1 MKTTL
6 FAAASALLLSAAAA
20 AAAAAPAVTEAP
32 VNLHAGPGIRYPV
45 VGSIPGGA
53 TVDVG
58 GCKGSWCRVNF
69 VGETGFANRS
79 YLAMAGGIAPGVG
92 VAVAPGYIYDDTP
105 PSAYD
110 YGSYDDGY

>member
-20 AAAAAPAVTEAP
+20 AAAPAVTEAP
-32 VNLHAGPGIRYPV
+32 VNLHAGPGVRYPV
-45 VGSIPGGA
+45 VRSIPGGA

-69 VGETGFANRS
+69 AGETGFAPRR
-79 YLAMAGGIAPGVG
+79 YLAMAGGIAPGLG
-92 VAVAPGYIYDDTP
+92 VAVGAGYVYDGTP
-105 PSAYD
+105 PYA
-110 YGSYDDGY
+110 